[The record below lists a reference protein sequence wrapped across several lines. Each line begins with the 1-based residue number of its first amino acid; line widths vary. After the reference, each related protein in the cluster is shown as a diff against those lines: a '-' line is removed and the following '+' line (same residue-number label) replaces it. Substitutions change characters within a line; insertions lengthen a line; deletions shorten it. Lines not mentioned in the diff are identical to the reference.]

1 MTKNEMYS
9 HIAAMC
15 ADDAEVVEF
24 CAHQQELLARRSS
37 TPHKPTKTQVEN
49 EGFKVAIVDILAEN
63 DRPMTISEMLEDG
76 RLEGLKNQRVNALV
90 TQLKNANRV
99 VRTEVKGKA
108 YFSLAE

>member
-9 HIAAMC
+9 HIAAVC
-15 ADDAEVVEF
+15 AEHQDIVEF

-37 TPHKPTKTQVEN
+37 TPAKPTKTQVEN
-49 EGFKVAIVDILAEN
+49 ESYKAAIVDILAEN
-63 DRPMTISEMLEDG
+63 DRPMTISEMMEDS
-76 RLEGLKNQRVNALV
+76 RLDGLKNQRVNALV